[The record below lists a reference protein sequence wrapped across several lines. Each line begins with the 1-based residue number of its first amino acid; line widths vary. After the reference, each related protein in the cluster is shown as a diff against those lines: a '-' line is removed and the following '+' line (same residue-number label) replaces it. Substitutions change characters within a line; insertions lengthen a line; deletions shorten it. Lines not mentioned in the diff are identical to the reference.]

1 MSLGIYIHIPFC
13 RHKCN
18 YCDFNSYVADSETR
32 SVYVDALCA
41 EIESA
46 DAPQSDVD
54 TVYFGGGTPTVLHTE
69 QLVRILDTVRR
80 RFNLTD
86 DCEISTECN
95 PATID
100 RTGFE
105 MLRKGGF
112 NRISMGMQSA
122 NEEQLKILGRI
133 HGFEDCRRCILD
145 ARDAGFDNLSL
156 DLMSGI
162 PEQNLDSWLASLKEA
177 VALSP
182 EHISCYALRVEEGTP
197 FADMDL
203 NLADDEQSRE
213 MYDRCVEYLKS
224 CGYYRY
230 EISNFAKSG
239 FESRHNMKYW
249 LCEDFVGFGAG
260 AFSCAFDERYSN
272 VTKTADYI
280 KAINS
285 GKTAVDNRIPLS
297 RDDRMSEFVY
307 LGLRMDRGISCLA
320 FKKRFSADIY
330 DIFCDE
336 LEKNIKRG
344 TIIRTGDVLRIAP
357 GFVYVSNSILADF
370 VL

>member
-13 RHKCN
+13 RYKCN
-18 YCDFNSYVADSETR
+18 YCDFNSYVADEKTR
-32 SVYVDALCA
+32 SAYVDALCD

-46 DAPQSDVD
+46 DAPQDDVN
-54 TVYFGGGTPTVLHTE
+54 TVYLGGGTPTVLPSE

-80 RFNLTD
+80 RFTLTD
-86 DCEISTECN
+86 DCEISSECN

-100 RTGFE
+100 RAGFE
-105 MLRKGGF
+105 VLRRGGF

-133 HGFEDCRRCILD
+133 HGFEDCRRCVRD
-145 ARDAGFDNLSL
+145 ARDAGFENLSL
-156 DLMSGI
+156 DLMLGI
-162 PEQNLDSWLASLKEA
+162 PEQNLESWLSSLKAA
-177 VALSP
+177 VLLSP

-197 FADMDL
+197 FAGMDL
-203 NLADDEQSRE
+203 ELADDEQSRE

-260 AFSCAFDERYSN
+260 AYSCAYAERYSN
-272 VTKTADYI
+272 AAKTVDYI
-280 KAINS
+280 DAICG

-297 RDDRMSEFVY
+297 RDDKMSEFVY
-307 LGLRMDRGISCLA
+307 LGLRMDRGINISE
-320 FKKRFSADIY
+320 FKKRFSTDIY
-330 DIFCDE
+330 DVFGDE

-344 TIIRTGDVLRIAP
+344 TIIRAGDVLKIAP
-357 GFVYVSNSILADF
+357 EFVYVSNSILADF
-370 VL
+370 V

>member
-18 YCDFNSYVADSETR
+18 YCDFNSYVADAKTR
-32 SVYVDALCA
+32 SAYVDALCA
-41 EIESA
+41 EIARA
-46 DAPQSDVD
+46 DAPQDSVD
-54 TVYFGGGTPTVLHTE
+54 TVYFGGGTPTVLPPG
-69 QLVRILDTVRR
+69 QLVRVLDTLRR
-80 RFNLTD
+80 RFTLTD

-100 RTGFE
+100 RAGFE
-105 MLRKGGF
+105 LLRRGGF

-122 NEEQLKILGRI
+122 DDKQLKILGRI
-133 HGFEDCRRCILD
+133 HGFEDCRRCVRD
-145 ARDAGFDNLSL
+145 ARTAGFENLSL

-162 PEQNLDSWLASLKEA
+162 PEQNLESWLASLEA
-177 VALSP
+177 AVSLSP

-203 NLADDEQSRE
+203 ELADDDQSRK

-230 EISNFAKSG
+230 EISNFAKCG

-249 LCEDFVGFGAG
+249 LCKDFVGFGAG
-260 AFSCAFDERYSN
+260 AYSCAFDERYSN
-272 VTKTADYI
+272 IANTADYI
-280 KAINS
+280 DAINN

-297 RDDRMSEFVY
+297 RDDKMSEFVY
-307 LGLRMDRGISCLA
+307 LGLRMDRGINISE

-330 DIFCDE
+330 DIFGDAP
-336 LEKNIKRG
+336 EKNIKRG
-344 TIIRTGDVLRIAP
+344 TIIRKGDVLKIAP
-357 GFVYVSNSILADF
+357 EFVYVSNSILADF